1 MESPLG
7 THAECVGRADGDVA
21 AEQAVGVVGLPDRV
35 DRPGGGQ
42 AETLLV
48 FRGVLGERRDRIAGG
63 VRRENSAVGGEL
75 TCNGL
80 GGGCVERDA
89 GGLIQSLSVDAV
101 EGPAEAQRIGEST
114 TELAQFDDHH
124 W

>member
-1 MESPLG
+1 VL
-7 THAECVGRADGDVA
+7 TARAVA
-21 AEQAVGVVGLPDRV
+21 R
-35 DRPGGGQ
+35 

-48 FRGVLGERRDRIAGG
+48 FRGVLGERRQRIAGG

-89 GGLIQSLSVDAV
+89 GGVIQPGSVDAV
-101 EGPAEAQRIGEST
+101 EGPEAQRIGEST